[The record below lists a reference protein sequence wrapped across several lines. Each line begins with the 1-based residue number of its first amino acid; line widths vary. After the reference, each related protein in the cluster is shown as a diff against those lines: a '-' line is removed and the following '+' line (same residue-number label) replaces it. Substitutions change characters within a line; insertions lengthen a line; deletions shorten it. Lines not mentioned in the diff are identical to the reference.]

1 MFNIL
6 SEFTSENR
14 FLKLWLV
21 SVFLIL
27 APPVYAQ
34 FEPYHEAVI
43 KQITDENKLL
53 AESRSRDWYPGETL
67 AVVSQSPNLGVIAF
81 VEVLG
86 ANEMFEGKF
95 DGNYEIRLILKRQ
108 NRKFFI
114 RAGDIIKRL
123 DLSTFNS
130 EYSGSTEL
138 LLKGGLKNISSRY
151 KPLVHQGII
160 IGDTAQTLDEKE
172 FLVNYFGNVYYGLS
186 DWITIGTLVPV
197 NAFGRPNANLRAKMY
212 DSEATTLSVGF
223 SFVKLSQEH
232 ENSLNL
238 NFYWDATSTD
248 SLISHTF
255 LSLGLVNW
263 TNSGDA
269 SALKYLTSSSFQTG
283 YEVIL
288 DKWDRFLIG
297 PSFNFE
303 KKALGGYLSYIW
315 LFDRLHVQVS
325 LNATDVTHLRLD
337 PTDGYYGFFDM
348 FWRF

>member
-1 MFNIL
+1 MLFFVLL
-6 SEFTSENR
+6 SFG
-14 FLKLWLV
+14 V
-21 SVFLIL
+21 QVF
-27 APPVYAQ
+27 AQ
-34 FEPYHEAVI
+34 FEPFREAVI
-43 KQITDENKLL
+43 KEITDENKLL
-53 AESRSRDWYPGETL
+53 AESRARDWYPGETL
-67 AVVSQSPNLGVIAF
+67 AVVSQSPGLGVIAF

-86 ANEMFEGKF
+86 ADELFEGKF
-95 DGNYEIRLILKRQ
+95 EGNYEVRLILKRQ
-108 NRKFFI
+108 NRKYFI
-114 RAGDIIKRL
+114 RSGDIVKRL
-123 DLSTFNS
+123 DLSSFNR

-138 LLKGGLKNISSRY
+138 LLRGGLKNISSRY

-172 FLVNYFGNVYYGLS
+172 FLVNYFGNVYYGYN

-197 NAFGRPNANLRAKMY
+197 NAFGRPNANLRAKIY
-212 DSEATTLSVGF
+212 DGEATTLSAGF
-223 SFVKLSQEH
+223 SFVKLSHED

-288 DKWDRFLIG
+288 GKWDRFLIG

>member
-6 SEFTSENR
+6 PEFTSENKL
-14 FLKLWLV
+14 LKLLLF
-21 SVFLIL
+21 SVLLGFGGQ
-27 APPVYAQ
+27 VFAQ
-34 FEPYHEAVI
+34 FEPFHEAVI
-43 KQITDENKLL
+43 RQITDENKLL

-67 AVVSQSPNLGVIAF
+67 AVVSQSPDLGVIAF

-86 ANEMFEGKF
+86 ANELLEGKF
-95 DGNYEIRLILKRQ
+95 EGNYEVRLILKRQ
-108 NRKFFI
+108 NRKYFI
-114 RAGDIIKRL
+114 RSGDVVKRL
-123 DLSTFNS
+123 DLSSFNR

-138 LLKGGLKNISSRY
+138 LLRGGLKNISSRY

-172 FLVNYFGNVYYGLS
+172 FLVNYFGNVYYGYN

-197 NAFGRPNANLRAKMY
+197 NAFGRPNANVRANVY
-212 DSEATTLSVGF
+212 DGEATTLSTGF
-223 SFVKLSQEH
+223 SFVKLSQED

-263 TNSGDA
+263 PNSGDA

-288 DKWDRFLIG
+288 NNWDRFLIG